1 MSRKVLGRGLG
12 ALIGGDPTVST
23 RRGEELQ
30 ELDIDLV
37 RPNPDQPR
45 TRFTD
50 EALNELAT
58 SIKANGVVQPILV
71 RRKGQGFEIVA
82 GERRWRAAQR
92 AELKKI
98 PVVIKEVSDD
108 KILEIALV
116 ENIQRQE
123 LNPVE
128 EARAFRKLID
138 NIGLT
143 QDELSERI
151 GKSRTVIATY
161 LRFLKLPTDIQKL
174 LEEERISAGHA
185 RALLM
190 TEDQIL
196 QKSISKRILEE
207 GLSVRETEQ
216 AVKKG
221 GASGS
226 GTKGG
231 QKKKKKVELDP
242 NFKLA
247 ETKMR
252 RHLGTNV
259 HIVPSGNGT
268 GGKVEIEYYSE
279 SDLDRIY
286 NLILK

>member
-12 ALIGGDPTVST
+12 ALIGGEPTV
-23 RRGEELQ
+23 RPGKDELLQ
-30 ELDIDLV
+30 DVDIDLV
-37 RPNPDQPR
+37 RPNPEQPR
-45 TRFTD
+45 TRFTE
-50 EALNELAT
+50 EALNELAA

-71 RRKGQGFEIVA
+71 RRKGQTFEIVA
-82 GERRWRAAQR
+82 GERRWRASQR

-98 PVVIKEVSDD
+98 PVVVKEVSDE

-128 EARAFRKLID
+128 EARAFRKLIE

-143 QDELSERI
+143 QEELAERI
-151 GKSRTVIATY
+151 GKSRTMIATY
-161 LRFLKLPTDIQKL
+161 MRFLKLPSEIQKL
-174 LEEERISAGHA
+174 LEDETISAGHA

-190 TEDQIL
+190 TEDMSVQRAVAKKIVDD
-196 QKSISKRILEE
+196 
-207 GLSVRETEQ
+207 GLSVRETEK
-216 AVKKG
+216 AVKAGGVTTSSKG
-221 GASGS
+221 GK
-226 GTKGG
+226 TKV
-231 QKKKKKVELDP
+231 KKELDP

-247 ETKMR
+247 ETKLR

-259 HIVPSGNGT
+259 HIVPDSKGA
-268 GGKVEIEYYSE
+268 GGKLEIEYYSV

-286 NLILK
+286 DLILK

>member
-231 QKKKKKVELDP
+231 QKKKLELDP